1 MKEDQRDGIC
11 HLLADEK
18 FIQYLLRT
26 YDARDHFEYL
36 AVDGGE
42 Y

>member
-1 MKEDQRDGIC
+1 MKENQRDGIF
-11 HLLADEK
+11 HLLANEK
-18 FIQYLLRT
+18 FIQYLLRK
-26 YDARDHFEYL
+26 YDARDYLEYL

>member
-1 MKEDQRDGIC
+1 MKENQRDGIC
-11 HLLADEK
+11 HLLADEL
-18 FIQYLLRT
+18 IQYFLRK
-26 YDARDHFEYL
+26 YGARDHLEYL

>member
-18 FIQYLLRT
+18 LIQYLLRK
-26 YDARDHFEYL
+26 YDASDHLEYL
-36 AVDGGE
+36 TVDGGV